1 MNLLARILS
10 HGFALA
16 VVLLIGVALMYRGD
30 LFPEWPL
37 PEFLVIENGSDNGTD
52 AAPPVPMDTA
62 TASAE
67 SSVTPAEAPQAEV
80 VAQDVVA
87 PADEAVADMD
97 TATTESSPVTAV
109 ADTEATPEEPVV
121 DMADSRPDAETETET
136 GIEETSAG
144 VPDEAAVAVPL
155 DNEIPDQTETT
166 PVVAPPA
173 IDMTSD
179 AVTEQV
185 EAAPVAPPAIDT
197 TSDAVTEE
205 AEAAPAAPPASDT
218 TSETATEPTEVAPAV
233 PPASD
238 TTRGDLTEPAEVAPA
253 TAPASD
259 MTSEAVAEQVESP
272 AQELETSTPAAGQA
286 AAAEPEP
293 EPAVA
298 QLPVAPAG
306 DSDGKKAYELL
317 AAAREAYWLHDF
329 EMAET
334 NYQQLIQMEPDN
346 PDGYGELG
354 NMYFAQGQWEQAA
367 AAYYEAGVRL
377 LETGMVE
384 EARQMVDVIRGLNGA
399 QADDLEERINAAS

>member
-10 HGFALA
+10 HGFAL
-16 VVLLIGVALMYRGD
+16 VVVVLIGVTLMYRGD
-30 LFPEWPL
+30 LFPEWQL
-37 PEFLVIENGSDNGTD
+37 PEFLVVENGSDIGTD
-52 AAPPVPMDTA
+52 AAPPVSRDTA

-67 SSVTPAEAPQAEV
+67 SAVTEPAAAPQAEVATEV

-121 DMADSRPDAETETET
+121 DLADSPPETATETET

-155 DNEIPDQTETT
+155 DNEIPDQTQTT

-173 IDMTSD
+173 IDTASD
-179 AVTEQV
+179 AVTEQ
-185 EAAPVAPPAIDT
+185 T
-197 TSDAVTEE
+197 
-205 AEAAPAAPPASDT
+205 EAAPAAPPASDT
-218 TSETATEPTEVAPAV
+218 ASE
-233 PPASD
+233 
-238 TTRGDLTEPAEVAPA
+238 DLTEQAEAAPAAAPA
-253 TAPASD
+253 TD

-272 AQELETSTPAAGQA
+272 AQELETSTPAADQA

-334 NYQQLIQMEPDN
+334 HYQQLIQMEPDN

-399 QADDLEERINAAS
+399 QADDLQERINAAS